1 MTDQPEQSQPDDAQ
15 GDAYERALSGDGGT
29 DAFGVPAHT
38 DETIDGRPVNVV
50 EEEARRN
57 LERVKQAR
65 GESGEQ
71 DEAQPEQPPAEQ
83 PAQEQAAE
91 EGGLAPDEAAAYLLG
106 IGPEEPEEL
115 SPEEY
120 AELQAQQA
128 ERALVSGEAAG
139 AAVESERELKA
150 AVAELTERLPG
161 LDSEAFWAEA
171 QEPFE
176 RLIEAYG
183 EDAIFTPDVA
193 PAVLSD
199 LYRQLGGPA
208 RFGEIAEASEVE
220 KAYTEALSG
229 GGPRDVFGFP
239 TEQD

>member
-1 MTDQPEQSQPDDAQ
+1 MSDQPEQSQSDPQSDAV
-15 GDAYERALSGDGGT
+15 YERALSGEPT
-29 DAFGVPAHT
+29 DEFGHPARV

-50 EEEARRN
+50 EQEARRN
-57 LERVKQAR
+57 LARVQQAR